1 MPMKVKNRNWMILV
15 AIMDIMICVVRIIVT
30 ITAIE
35 QAWIHGYIESKRN
48 RHNNNDR
55 NEHQCLSGICSTAE
69 IRCLQMS
76 SIFKTLLGRSRA
88 AEGSHAI

>member
-1 MPMKVKNRNWMILV
+1 MILV
-15 AIMDIMICVVRIIVT
+15 TIMDVIIMVIRIIVT

-35 QAWIHGYIESKRN
+35 EAWIHGYIESKRN
-48 RHNNNDR
+48 SHNNTDR

-76 SIFKTLLGRSRA
+76 SIFKTPPGRSRA
-88 AEGSHAI
+88 AQGSHAI